1 MHGIESGCGEGLWRN
16 CSRPK
21 PLASHLGTQQLW
33 LQSFLWM
40 VVAVDAGPPQA
51 LSEDAGPALRRP
63 RPEGLPVAEAED
75 AEVPVLL
82 QPTLASPVV
91 AQAEDAVPPA
101 LRRLLLV
108 GLSLEADEDVA
119 RSLRQR
125 EVWAERPSSLGAVG
139 GAVGQGDEC
148 GLGTRDP
155 RCRGDVVW
163 GRGRFGWGSGTA

>member
-51 LSEDAGPALRRP
+51 LSEVAGPALRRP

-82 QPTLASPVV
+82 QQPLASPVV
-91 AQAEDAVPPA
+91 AQAEEAVPPA
-101 LRRLLLV
+101 LRVLLLI
-108 GLSLEADEDVA
+108 
-119 RSLRQR
+119 
-125 EVWAERPSSLGAVG
+125 
-139 GAVGQGDEC
+139 
-148 GLGTRDP
+148 GLG
-155 RCRGDVVW
+155 G
-163 GRGRFGWGSGTA
+163 GRGRGAVPAAARGLGRAAVVPGRRGRGGRAGR